1 MGSLLN
7 FNHRAALALF
17 FPNKNL
23 IAVFFFSFFEESIH
37 LIFFLTL
44 EFKSVYE
51 IKCLFKV
58 LNIF

>member
-1 MGSLLN
+1 MGALLN

-23 IAVFFFSFFEESIH
+23 IAALFFFEESIH

-51 IKCLFKV
+51 IKRLFKV